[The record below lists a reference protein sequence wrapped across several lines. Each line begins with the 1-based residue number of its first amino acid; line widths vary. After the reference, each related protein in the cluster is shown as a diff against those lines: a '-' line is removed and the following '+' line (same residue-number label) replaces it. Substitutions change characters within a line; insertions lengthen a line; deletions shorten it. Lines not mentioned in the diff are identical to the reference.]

1 MSNMHDMVELKHVD
15 HSGRMTLGKKDA
27 NKTYSVDRK
36 SDGTLVLTP
45 VAIIPERELWIWK
58 NKEALG
64 AVKEGLEQ
72 LARGEGVSLGSF
84 AQYADVEIED

>member
-1 MSNMHDMVELKHVD
+1 MSEAFELKHVD

-27 NKTYSVDRK
+27 NKTYLVDRR

-58 NKEALG
+58 NEKAIT

-72 LARGEGVSLGSF
+72 SAMGEAKFIGSF
-84 AQYADVEIED
+84 AQYANLEIED